1 MFPKNTS
8 LLAAFASLV
17 ASGVLLSGQ
26 QPAGGPYTAEQ
37 ASAGKAA
44 YDTNCAACHGADL
57 QGSFPLAGE
66 GFIGGWSAR
75 TTRDLYGIVQTTMPA
90 NNPGGLSEATYVNII
105 AYILQFNRIPP
116 GTTPLTATT
125 DARIGSPAA
134 AAAAAPPSAA
144 QAPVPA
150 PTTQQPPAGRGAGP
164 QGAAAGPGRGRGQEP
179 PPTGLTV
186 RGEVKNLARVTDDIL
201 RNPAPGDWPMLR
213 RDQFASS
220 FSPLTQITRDNV
232 QDLQLQWVWPM
243 NEGGTNQPS
252 PLAKDGTIFLN
263 NTGGIVQALDG
274 RTGDLIWEQRLGVN
288 INMRGMSLYD
298 DKLYLALSNA
308 HLVALNARTG
318 EVAWDVLMPDGRGS
332 SSGPLVARGKI
343 IQGMGGCSPYVE
355 RRCFI
360 SAYDA
365 ATGKQLWRF
374 NTVAREGEPG
384 GDTWGSLTNLFRAGG
399 ETWITGSYDPDLN
412 LTYWGTAQAKPWM
425 PVSRGMYTLD
435 KALYTSSTLA
445 LDADTGKLAWYYSHA
460 PGEALDLD
468 IVFERVLVDSG
479 GQNFVFTVGK
489 DAVIW
494 KLDRKTGK
502 YLGHKEGTFQ
512 NVWESFDPKT
522 GEPRY
527 RADIIDHE
535 IGQWIDGCPS
545 TEGGHNWQAMS
556 HHKQSNQL
564 IIPLSQ
570 SCIAIRAQK
579 IEQVPGGGSG
589 GGADRRFYEMP
600 GTDGNIGKLAAFDVN
615 SMKETWAL
623 QQRAPFLTSVL
634 STGGGVAFVGD
645 LDREF
650 KAVDTRTGRVLWKTR
665 LSTSVQGFPISF
677 AVDGKQYIAVTT
689 GLGGGSPRQVPS
701 TIAPEIRVPTTG
713 QAMYVFALPERK

>member
-1 MFPKNTS
+1 MMLRSNS
-8 LLAAFASLV
+8 SMLVACAGLLAT
-17 ASGVLLSGQ
+17 GVLLTGQ
-26 QPAGGPYTAEQ
+26 QPAGGPFTAEQ
-37 ASAGKAA
+37 ATAGRVA
-44 YDTNCAACHGADL
+44 YEANCAACHGSDL
-57 QGSFPLAGE
+57 AGAPPLAGE
-66 GFIGGWSAR
+66 GFIGGWSTR
-75 TTRDLYGIVQTTMPA
+75 TTRDLFGLIRTTMPSD
-90 NNPGGLSEATYVNII
+90 NPGGLPEGTYVNIA
-105 AYILQFNRIPP
+105 AYIMRFNGIAP
-116 GTTPLTATT
+116 GTTPLTPTT
-125 DARIGSPAA
+125 DARIGGPAPGAARGAAPPAA
-134 AAAAAPPSAA
+134 AA
-144 QAPVPA
+144 QAPA
-150 PTTQQPPAGRGAGP
+150 PAGRGAGP
-164 QGAAAGPGRGRGQEP
+164 QGAAPAAGRGRGQEP
-179 PPTGLTV
+179 PPTGVTV
-186 RGEVKNLARVTDDIL
+186 RGEVKNYVRVTDEML
-201 RNPAPGDWPMLR
+201 KNPPAADWPMLR
-213 RDQFASS
+213 HDQAASS
-220 FSPLTQITRDNV
+220 YSALTQITRDNA

-252 PLAKDGTIFLN
+252 PLAHDGTIFLN
-263 NTGGIVQALDG
+263 NTGGIVQAIDG

-288 INMRGMSLYD
+288 LAMRGMSLYD

-308 HLVALNARTG
+308 HLVALSARTG
-318 EVAWDVLMPDGRGS
+318 DVVWDVAMPDGRGS
-332 SSGPLVARGKI
+332 SSGPLVAKGKV
-343 IQGMGGCSPYVE
+343 IQGMGGCQQYVE
-355 RRCFI
+355 QKCFI

-384 GDTWGSLTNLFRAGG
+384 GNTWGSLTSLFRAGG
-399 ETWITGSYDPDLN
+399 ETWITGSYDPELN

-435 KALYTSSTLA
+435 KGLYTSSTLA
-445 LDADTGKLAWYYSHA
+445 LDADTGKLAWYFQHA

-479 GQNFVFTVGK
+479 GQNFVFTIGK
-489 DAVIW
+489 DAVLW

-502 YLGHKEGTFQ
+502 YIGHKEGTFQ

-535 IGQWIDGCPS
+535 IGQWVDGCPS

-556 HHKQSNQL
+556 HSKLTNQL
-564 IIPLSQ
+564 VIPMSQ

-579 IEQVPGGGSG
+579 IEQVAGGGSG

-615 SMKETWAL
+615 TLKETWAL

-634 STGGGVAFVGD
+634 STAGGVAFVGD

-650 KAVDTRTGRVLWKTR
+650 KAVDVRNGKVLWKTR
-665 LSTSVQGFPISF
+665 LATSVQGFPISF
-677 AVDGKQYIAVTT
+677 SVDGRQYIAVTT
-689 GLGGGSPRQVPS
+689 GLGGGSPRLVPS
-701 TIAPEIRVPTTG
+701 TIAPEIRVPPTG
-713 QAMYVFALPERK
+713 QALYVFALPERR

>member
-1 MFPKNTS
+1 MRLRVWSF
-8 LLAAFASLV
+8 LLAFTSCV
-17 ASGVLLSGQ
+17 ATGVLLTGQ
-26 QPAGGPYTAEQ
+26 QPPAGPFTAEQ
-37 ASAGKAA
+37 ATAGRAA
-44 YDTNCAACHGADL
+44 YEANCAACHGADL
-57 QGSFPLAGE
+57 AGSFPLAGE
-66 GFIGGWSAR
+66 GFIGGWRTR
-75 TTRDLYGIVQTTMPA
+75 TTRDLYGLIRTTMPSD
-90 NNPGGLSEATYVNII
+90 NPGGLPDATYVNIV
-105 AYILQFNRIPP
+105 AYILQYNGIAA
-116 GTTPLTATT
+116 GSTPLTPTT
-125 DARIGSPAA
+125 EVQIGGPAPA
-134 AAAAAPPSAA
+134 GRGAAPPAA
-144 QAPVPA
+144 QAA
-150 PTTQQPPAGRGAGP
+150 PGAPAGRGAGP
-164 QGAAAGPGRGRGQEP
+164 QGAAAAGGRGRGQEA

-186 RGEVKNLARVTDDIL
+186 RGEVKNLSRVTDDML
-201 RNPAPGDWPMLR
+201 RNPPPGDWPMLR

-220 FSPLTQITRDNV
+220 YSPLTQITRDNA

-252 PLAKDGTIFLN
+252 PLAHDGTIFLN

-288 INMRGMSLYD
+288 LAMRGMSLYD

-318 EVAWDVLMPDGRGS
+318 DVAWDVAMPDGRGS
-332 SSGPLVARGKI
+332 SSGPLIARGKV
-343 IQGMGGCSPYVE
+343 IQGMGGCQQYVE
-355 RRCFI
+355 QKCFI

-374 NTVAREGEPG
+374 HTVAREGEPG
-384 GDTWGSLTNLFRAGG
+384 GNTWGSLTNLFRAGG

-412 LTYWGTAQAKPWM
+412 LTFWGTAQAKPWM

-435 KALYTSSTLA
+435 KALYTSSTVA

-479 GQNFVFTVGK
+479 GQSLLFTAGK
-489 DAVIW
+489 DAVLW
-494 KLDRKTGK
+494 KLDRKTGR
-502 YLGHKEGTFQ
+502 YLGHKETTFQ

-535 IGQWIDGCPS
+535 VGQWIDGCPS

-556 HHKQSNQL
+556 HNKLTNQL

-579 IEQVPGGGSG
+579 IEQVAGGGSG

-600 GTDGNIGKLAAFDVN
+600 GTDGNIGKLAAIDVN
-615 SMKETWAL
+615 SLKETWSI

-634 STGGGVAFVGD
+634 STAGGVAFVGD

-650 KAVDTRTGRVLWKTR
+650 KAIDVRTGRILWRTR
-665 LSTSVQGFPISF
+665 LATSVQGFPISF
-677 AVDGKQYIAVTT
+677 SVDGRQYVAVTT
-689 GLGGGSPRQVPS
+689 GLGGGSPRLVPS

-713 QAMYVFALPERK
+713 QALYVFALPNRP